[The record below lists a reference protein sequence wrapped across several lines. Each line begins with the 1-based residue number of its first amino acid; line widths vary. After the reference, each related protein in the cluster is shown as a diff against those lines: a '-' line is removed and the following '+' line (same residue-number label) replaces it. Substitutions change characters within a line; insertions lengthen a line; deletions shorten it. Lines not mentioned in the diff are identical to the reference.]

1 MIKFIEKLLN
11 LIYVQPCYFCK
22 SSKED
27 ALLCSKCYKKIHF
40 MPEGVFKRIRNC
52 NVYAAT
58 LYDGIIKQLIRDLK
72 YHNKKKLAQVHAQI
86 MFDYFKELN
95 LRNSFL
101 IVPVP
106 VHKTRLKER
115 HYNHMNIV
123 ADEFAKLTG
132 FNVASDL
139 LIRTK
144 DTKKQFKL
152 TKQERIKNIK
162 NAFELNLNADIPQN
176 TKIMIVDDITS
187 TGITIEEIVKVLNK
201 NGYNDIIALTLATPD
216 IWN

>member
-52 NVYAAT
+52 NVYSAT

-95 LRNSFL
+95 LRSSFL

-132 FNVASDL
+132 FNVAPDL